1 MVNMIEG
8 KHEEVI
14 HFFLQIMQFDL
25 QDSPNILTW
34 QSVLQTDQL
43 PARLIVWN
51 RHTLV
56 RMSLRYFCEYWYWN
70 DL

>member
-43 PARLIVWN
+43 PARLIV
-51 RHTLV
+51 
-56 RMSLRYFCEYWYWN
+56 
-70 DL
+70 